1 MSKSVK
7 IKPKKKSVRS
17 QNKIKALI
25 AKNVEVLRRLS
36 GK

>member
-7 IKPKKKSVRS
+7 IKPKKKSVRA
-17 QNKIKALI
+17 QNKIKTLI
-25 AKNVEVLRRLS
+25 AKNVEILRRLS